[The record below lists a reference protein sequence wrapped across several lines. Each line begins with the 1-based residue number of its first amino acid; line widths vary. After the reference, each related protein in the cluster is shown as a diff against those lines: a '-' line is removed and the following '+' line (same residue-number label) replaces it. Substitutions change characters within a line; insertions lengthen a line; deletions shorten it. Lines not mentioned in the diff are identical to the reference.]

1 MPGIFVVVWVKP
13 MQILQN
19 IWCENTPVT
28 FNYQIHKKKQS
39 STKNFHFYSCGATRY
54 TKLCLVRQLSD
65 AENQLSWKNILATI
79 INVLRSQWYQCFP
92 YLPLEIG
99 SNQPEQGQRQVKK
112 NCRVTFYFH
121 QQMGYWQRTCWVLS
135 PSLTAIRLTL
145 VVVKLCEVCDFLL
158 LWNQTQ
164 KAFSVAHLQLRKPRQ
179 SNDNDNQTIAT
190 YRKPI
195 NTPV

>member
-1 MPGIFVVVWVKP
+1 MSKANANLTEHLVWKYTCYFQLP
-13 MQILQN
+13 
-19 IWCENTPVT
+19 NTQKKT
-28 FNYQIHKKKQS
+28 IEHKKFSVLFLWCDTIYK
-39 STKNFHFYSCGATRY
+39 TLSCKTTFRCRKPIELKKHIG
-54 TKLCLVRQLSD
+54 
-65 AENQLSWKNILATI
+65 NHH
-79 INVLRSQWYQCFP
+79 QCFAQP
-92 YLPLEIG
+92 MISMLSLPAFR
-99 SNQPEQGQRQVKK
+99 NQFQPTRIRAETGKK

-164 KAFSVAHLQLRKPRQ
+164 GAFSVAHLQLRTPRQ
-179 SNDNDNQTIAT
+179 SNDNVNQTIAT